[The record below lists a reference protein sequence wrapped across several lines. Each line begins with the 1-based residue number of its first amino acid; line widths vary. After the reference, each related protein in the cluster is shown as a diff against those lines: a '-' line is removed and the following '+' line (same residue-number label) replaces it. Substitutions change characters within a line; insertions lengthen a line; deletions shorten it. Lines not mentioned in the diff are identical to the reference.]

1 MALQHFFLLQSLKK
15 IQSAHLVRHGQLW
28 EIRDV
33 PGPLHGAEEQPRS
46 QFTYVIDP
54 HGVLGPRLL
63 VVLVSVATAGIRL
76 GSQQL
81 RDELRHRLAS
91 AAAPVVVEFAAVA
104 GGAAQ
109 GRDGGTEAGLRWD
122 ATALD
127 CCSVVGRQR
136 GAGGEGRG
144 TDGVGGTEMIHDE
157 TKAVRR

>member
-1 MALQHFFLLQSLKK
+1 MPN
-15 IQSAHLVRHGQLW
+15 IQSAHLVRYGQLG
-28 EIRDV
+28 EVRDV
-33 PGPLHGAEEQPRS
+33 PGPLHGAEEQPGS

-91 AAAPVVVEFAAVA
+91 AAAPVVVEFAAMA
-104 GGAAQ
+104 GRAAQ
-109 GRDGGTEAGLRWD
+109 GRDGGTEARLRWD

-144 TDGVGGTEMIHDE
+144 TDGAVGRVVVVGEGGVAEMIHDE
-157 TKAVRR
+157 TKVAQR